1 MGQDAWPYLNQL
13 AGELSGA
20 VGCTRPAL
28 DEGWAEGEHAM
39 IGTSGKTVRPQVY
52 IGFGVSGST
61 HHIAGMKDSKVII
74 NINKDPQAPVFQV
87 SDYGVVADAKELLPL
102 LLKIIREIR
111 GQA

>member
-61 HHIAGMKDSKVII
+61 HHIAGMKDS
-74 NINKDPQAPVFQV
+74 
-87 SDYGVVADAKELLPL
+87 
-102 LLKIIREIR
+102 
-111 GQA
+111 